1 MANAALMNAHI
12 RFEAALARCSA
23 RVLTTFDGSDVFFRK
38 QRLKNLFG
46 FFSAH
51 ASVYCFLSYFFP
63 SRRRRGDSTSAQG
76 FCGISPSY
84 HHLFCAVKHLY
95 TMGLRGES
103 AIFYVARVW
112 RCFLMFSHRIGF
124 YGVPHD
130 RDRDPVVQLLDF
142 SFYAAFCV
150 RLFEELKAR
159 EPTL

>member
-12 RFEAALARCSA
+12 RFEAALARCSG
-23 RVLTTFDGSDVFFRK
+23 RVLTTFDGSDIFFRK

-103 AIFYVARVW
+103 AISEVFLIGVKFVRIYIKVGLNNSDLTLELRV
-112 RCFLMFSHRIGF
+112 LVGIGRS
-124 YGVPHD
+124 G
-130 RDRDPVVQLLDF
+130 
-142 SFYAAFCV
+142 
-150 RLFEELKAR
+150 
-159 EPTL
+159 TLRGQIPP